1 MLGINWVCWTLLIAA
16 VAGVLGT
23 ITWVV
28 GGSYVIA
35 YLATFPPRRR
45 LKRTPEKF
53 GAAFENVNFPSRD
66 GTMLSGWFVP
76 ASVPDPQGVVV
87 LCHGMMANRAEMMPW
102 AESLWK
108 KGLALLMFDFRGTS
122 LSEGDKCTA
131 GCYEPQDLR
140 GALDY
145 IESRPDCANLPI
157 GAFGFSM
164 GGAAV
169 IMAAADDPRIQAIV
183 SHGAYA
189 TLDGA
194 IRQRCK
200 HHFGPL
206 APIALRIMM
215 RLGNRRN
222 WFVASPLSVAP
233 LKALAR
239 MTPRPLLLLHGER
252 DPIIPAHHARKLYA
266 AATGPKELHM
276 LPRSRHKRINRKIR
290 LQAHERVVQF
300 FCDHLD

>member
-1 MLGINWVCWTLLIAA
+1 ML
-16 VAGVLGT
+16 
-23 ITWVV
+23 
-28 GGSYVIA
+28 
-35 YLATFPPRRR
+35 
-45 LKRTPEKF
+45 
-53 GAAFENVNFPSRD
+53 
-66 GTMLSGWFVP
+66 
-76 ASVPDPQGVVV
+76 
-87 LCHGMMANRAEMMPW
+87 PW

-145 IESRPDCANLPI
+145 IESRPDCAGLPI

-164 GGAAV
+164 GGATV

-189 TLDGA
+189 TLYGA
-194 IRQRCK
+194 IQQRCK

-206 APIALRIMM
+206 APIAERLIM
-215 RLGNRRN
+215 RLGNRRK
-222 WFVASPLSVAP
+222 WFVASPFGVAP
-233 LKALAR
+233 LKAVAR
-239 MTPRPLLLLHGER
+239 LTPRPLLLLHGER

-300 FCDHLD
+300 FCDHLRLTSSEVGAAMFLLMPFTASFAFAGAPQTPPIRNAPPKSVSRQAAPNKSAAGKPARKQTTLTKPRRANRLPRSLPCSARPCRSLPHNLVAPPSLAD